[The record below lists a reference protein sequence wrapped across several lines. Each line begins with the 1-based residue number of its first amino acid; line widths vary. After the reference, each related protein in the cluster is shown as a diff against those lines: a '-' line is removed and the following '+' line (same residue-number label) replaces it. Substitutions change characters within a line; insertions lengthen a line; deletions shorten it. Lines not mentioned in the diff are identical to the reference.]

1 MMITITINGQQ
12 VTADPGKT
20 ILEIVHDQKLDS
32 IPTLCYDRKLEPFG
46 SCFLCVVEV
55 EGMNKL
61 VPSCATKPWNGM
73 VLQTR
78 SPKVVDARKT
88 CLELLVSNHHA
99 DCFGA
104 CRLNCPA
111 DVDIQGYL
119 SLTYLGKYHEAVQL
133 IKEKNPFP
141 SVCGRVCTRKC
152 ELSCRRKLID
162 DAVGID
168 YLKRFSA
175 DKDLDDMWTPVPKPR
190 NGKKVAIIGGGPAG
204 LTCAYYLTLEGFEP
218 TVFEAL
224 PELGGMLRYGI
235 PEYRLPKAILDKE
248 IKWITDLGVDVH
260 TNTKLGRDITID
272 GLFEQGYKSV
282 FVGLGAQLAKSMG
295 IANEQVKNVLGGVD
309 FLRDVTMNDAPAIK
323 GRVVVVGGGNTAIDA
338 ARTSLR
344 LGAGEVILL
353 YRRTRKEMP
362 ANEMEIVAAEE
373 EGIVFKYL
381 AAPTRINSKDGILQS
396 MECIE
401 MELGEPDAS
410 GRRRPV
416 EKKNSNYT
424 LECDFVISAIGQEA
438 DLAGVQNGDTAENE
452 IELSKW
458 HTIIAAEGT
467 FKTNRPGVFAGGDVV
482 TGPADAIDAVAAGRM
497 AAYAIQRYIETGH
510 YERLKPLFASRKD
523 NLKPFT
529 SEDFCDPKTSERTH
543 ITELPVAERIRSFK
557 EVELGLTE
565 DQAKFEACRCME
577 CGCQVALECKLQD
590 YCGEYGADQ
599 KRFVGEFNRY
609 KVDTR
614 HPYITLDANKCIN
627 CGRCVR
633 TCADILDV
641 SALGF
646 VNRGFR
652 TMVKPA
658 LEKALAETNCVS
670 CGNCVDVCPTGAI
683 VNKLPFGRSGPWL
696 MNRIKNVCNFCSIG
710 CNVEINAK
718 TADLYYVSGSFE
730 GEPNFGE
737 LCVRGRYGYQQLLGN
752 ERLRKPYIRK
762 GGDLVP
768 ATWEE
773 AWERIEQGAK
783 DLRLEYG
790 RKAMM
795 VSASPKLTDEELY
808 LAGKLARVTLETNAI
823 GSFQH
828 LATEADYHALDGLL
842 GATESTC
849 GTTELESA
857 DLVLLV
863 NCDPF
868 TENPVLGWRLK
879 RMLKKGKQAIVIN
892 SADIGINRYATQWL
906 DPRRGTAT
914 LLLNGLMAEIIRQ
927 GGEDKTFLDSRAKN
941 YERFRRYIEVIDT
954 DEVASVTG
962 VRSAKIEECAGLLS
976 AKGRKVVAIYNLDSR
991 RDRSPNDLKALTSL
1005 MLMTG
1010 RIGTDGNG
1018 MILLS
1023 SQANTR
1029 GMQITGFDQ
1038 QLLPGGITITP
1049 HSFAKLSTLWN
1060 HDLDCLKNSDGGDF
1074 RTDFENGNLKGAVI
1088 LGENPAIDPAWYKRV
1103 EKLEFLIVADLFM
1116 TETAKLADV
1125 VLPLNSYVEDEG
1137 TMTNW
1142 EGLRQSLK
1150 PLGKPLSGHSNIDI
1164 IARIMQSADGG
1175 VHGASY
1181 SHEFLANEM
1190 HKLLPE
1196 RDQKVDNAAKFGQAF
1211 PAPGGRANFEVYPAQ
1226 VKATEV
1232 KYPNVLVLD
1241 ERTDAKLSQ
1250 VFGEK

>member
-1 MMITITINGQQ
+1 MITITINGKS
-12 VTADPGKT
+12 VAADPNKT
-20 ILEIVHDQKLDS
+20 ILETVHEQKLDS
-32 IPTLCYDRKLEPFG
+32 IPTLCYDKKLEPFG

-55 EGMNKL
+55 AGMNKL
-61 VPSCATKPWNGM
+61 VPSCATKPWDGM
-73 VLQTR
+73 VVQTK

-88 CLELLVSNHHA
+88 CLELLVSNHYA

-152 ELSCRRKLID
+152 ELSCRRKMID

-175 DKDLDDMWTPVPKPR
+175 DKDLEDMWTPQPKKP

-204 LTCAYYLTLEGFEP
+204 LTCAYYLTLEGYQP
-218 TVFEAL
+218 TVYEAL

-248 IKWITDLGVDVH
+248 INWITDLGVEVH

-272 GLFEQGYKSV
+272 GLFESGFKSV

-295 IANEQVKNVLGGVD
+295 IANEQVMNVLGGVD
-309 FLRDVTMNDAPAIK
+309 FLRDVTMGNAPK
-323 GRVVVVGGGNTAIDA
+323 MTGRVVVVGGGNTAIDA

-344 LGAGEVILL
+344 LGAAEVVLL

-362 ANEMEIVAAEE
+362 ANELEIVAAEE
-373 EGIVFKYL
+373 EGIQFKYL
-381 AAPTRINSKDGILQS
+381 AAPTKINSKDGVLQS

-416 EKKNSNYT
+416 EKKNSNFT
-424 LECDFVISAIGQEA
+424 LQCDFVISAIGQEA
-438 DLAGVQNGDTAENE
+438 DLSGVENGDAAENE

-458 HTIIAAEGT
+458 HTIIAAEGS
-467 FKTNRPGVFAGGDVV
+467 FNTNRAGVFAGGDVV

-497 AAYAIQRYIETGH
+497 AAFAIQRYIETGH

-523 NLKPFT
+523 NLKQFT
-529 SEDFCDPKTSERTH
+529 SEDFCDPTTSQRTH
-543 ITELPVAERIRSFK
+543 IAELPVAQRIHSFE
-557 EVELGLTE
+557 EVEIGLTE
-565 DQAKFEACRCME
+565 EQAKFEACRCME
-577 CGCQVALECKLQD
+577 CGCQVALACRLQD
-590 YCGEYGADQ
+590 YCAEYGADQ

-614 HPYITLDANKCIN
+614 HPFITLDSNKCIN

-633 TCADILDV
+633 TCAEILNV

-658 LEKALAETNCVS
+658 MDKALADTNCVS

-696 MNRIKNVCNFCSIG
+696 MNQIKNVCNFCSVG

-752 ERLRKPYIRK
+752 ERLRKPLVRK
-762 GGDLVP
+762 GAELVP

-773 AWERIEQGAK
+773 AWERIEGGIK
-783 DLRLEYG
+783 DLRVEYG
-790 RKAMM
+790 SSALM
-795 VSASPKLTDEELY
+795 VAASPKLTDEELY
-808 LAGKLARVTLETNAI
+808 LAGKLARITLETNAI
-823 GSFQH
+823 GSFQR
-828 LATEADYHALDGLL
+828 LATGADYHSLDRML
-842 GATESTC
+842 GDTISSC
-849 GTTELESA
+849 GTKELEAA
-857 DLVLLV
+857 DTILLV

-868 TENPVLGWRLK
+868 TENPVLGWRIK
-879 RMLKKGKQAIVIN
+879 RMLKKGKKAIVIN
-892 SADIGINRYATQWL
+892 SADIGINRYASEWL
-906 DPRRGTAT
+906 DPRRGTST
-914 LLLNGLMAEIIRQ
+914 ILLNGLIAEVLRN
-927 GGEDKTFLDSRAKN
+927 GGEDREFLGARTKDF
-941 YERFRRYIEVIDT
+941 ERFARSLATISSEEV
-954 DEVASVTG
+954 EAVSG
-962 VRSAKIEECAGLLS
+962 VRSEKIVECAKILS
-976 AKGRKVVAIYNLDSR
+976 NRTDKVVAIYNLDSR
-991 RDRSPNDLKALTSL
+991 RDRSPNDIKALASL
-1005 MLMTG
+1005 MLVTG
-1010 RIGTDGNG
+1010 KIGTSGNG
-1018 MILLS
+1018 LVLLTN
-1023 SQANTR
+1023 QANAR
-1029 GMQITGFDQ
+1029 GMQMAGFDQ
-1038 QLLPGGITITP
+1038 ALLPGERLMAPESLDKI
-1049 HSFAKLSTLWN
+1049 SKLWS
-1060 HDLDCLKNSDGGDF
+1060 HDLPELRNGAKVDF
-1074 RTDFENGNLKGAVI
+1074 RQGFEEGKFKGGII
-1088 LGENPAIDPAWYKRV
+1088 LGENPAIDASWAGKI
-1103 EKLEFLIVADLFM
+1103 EKLEFLVVADMFM

-1142 EGLRQSLK
+1142 EGLRQPIK
-1150 PLGKPLSGHSNIDI
+1150 PLGKSLTGHCNIDI
-1164 IARIMQSADGG
+1164 IARVMQSSEGG
-1175 VHGASY
+1175 VHGVAY
-1181 SHEFLANEM
+1181 SHDFLLREM
-1190 HKLLPE
+1190 NQVIPPRE
-1196 RDQKVDNAAKFGQAF
+1196 ETVDNAKRFQSKFATGDGLAH
-1211 PAPGGRANFEVYPAQ
+1211 FEIYSNQ
-1226 VKATEV
+1226 VQATEV
-1232 KYPNVLVLD
+1232 KCPNVLVLD
-1241 ERTDAKLSQ
+1241 ERTDARLAK
-1250 VFGEK
+1250 VFGQK

>member
-1 MMITITINGQQ
+1 MITITINGNK
-12 VTADPGKT
+12 VTADPNKT
-20 ILEIVHDQKLDS
+20 ILETVHEQKLDS
-32 IPTLCYDRKLEPFG
+32 IPTLCYDKKLEPFG

-55 EGMNKL
+55 AGMNKL
-61 VPSCATKPWNGM
+61 VPSCATKPWDGM
-73 VLQTR
+73 VVQTK
-78 SPKVVDARKT
+78 SPKVVDARRT
-88 CLELLVSNHHA
+88 CLELLVSNHYA

-152 ELSCRRKLID
+152 ELSCRRKMID

-175 DKDLDDMWTPVPKPR
+175 DKDLEDMWTPHPKPR

-204 LTCAYYLTLEGFEP
+204 LTCAYYLTLEGYEP

-248 IKWITDLGVDVH
+248 IKWITDLGVEVH
-260 TNTKLGRDITID
+260 TNTKLGRDITLD
-272 GLFEQGYKSV
+272 GLFDQGFKSV

-295 IANEQVKNVLGGVD
+295 IANEQVKNILGGVD
-309 FLRDVTMNDAPAIK
+309 FLRDVTMINAPK
-323 GRVVVVGGGNTAIDA
+323 FSGRVVVVGGGNTAIDA

-344 LGAGEVILL
+344 LGASEVVLL

-362 ANEMEIVAAEE
+362 ANELEIVAAEE
-373 EGIVFKYL
+373 EGINFKYL
-381 AAPTRINSKDGILQS
+381 AAPTKINSKDGVLQS

-416 EKKNSNYT
+416 EKKNSNFT

-438 DLAGVQNGDTAENE
+438 DLTGVENGNAGETD

-458 HTIIAAEGT
+458 HTIIAAEGS
-467 FKTNRPGVFAGGDVV
+467 FNTNRAGVFAGGDVV

-497 AAYAIQRYIETGH
+497 AAFAIQRYIETGH

-523 NLKPFT
+523 NLKEFT
-529 SEDFCDPKTSERTH
+529 SEDFSDPVSSQRTH
-543 ITELPVAERIRSFK
+543 ISELPVEERIHSFK
-557 EVELGLTE
+557 EVELALTE
-565 DQAKFEACRCME
+565 EQAKFEACRCME
-577 CGCQVALECKLQD
+577 CGCQVALECRLQD
-590 YCGEYGADQ
+590 YCAEYGADQ

-614 HPYITLDANKCIN
+614 HPFITLDSNKCIN

-633 TCADILDV
+633 TCAEILDV

-658 LEKALAETNCVS
+658 MNKALADTNCVS
-670 CGNCVDVCPTGAI
+670 CGNCVDACPTGAI

-710 CNVEINAK
+710 CNVEIKAK
-718 TADLYYVSGSFE
+718 TADLFYVSGSFE

-752 ERLRKPYIRK
+752 ERMRKPLIRK
-762 GGDLVP
+762 GADLVP
-768 ATWEE
+768 ATWEQ
-773 AWERIEQGAK
+773 AWERIEQGIK
-783 DLRLEYG
+783 DLKVEYG
-790 RKAMM
+790 GGALM
-795 VSASPKLTDEELY
+795 VAASPKLTNEELY

-823 GSFQH
+823 GSFQR
-828 LATEADYHALDGLL
+828 LATDADYHSLDNML
-842 GATESTC
+842 GATTSSC
-849 GTTELESA
+849 GTKELEAA
-857 DLVLLV
+857 DIILLV

-892 SADIGINRYATQWL
+892 SSDIGINRYATQWL
-906 DPRRGTAT
+906 DPRRGSST
-914 LLLNGLMAEIIRQ
+914 LLLNGIMLELMKN
-927 GGEDKTFLDSRAKN
+927 GGGNLGYLETRTEGF
-941 YERFRRYIEVIDT
+941 ERFKRSLLALDIEDV
-954 DEVASVTG
+954 EAVTG
-962 VRSAKIEECAGLLS
+962 VRSEKISECARLLS
-976 AKGRKVVAIYNLDSR
+976 DKDRKVVAIYNLDSR
-991 RDRSPNDLKALTSL
+991 RDRSPNDLKALTAL
-1005 MLMTG
+1005 MLLTG
-1010 RIGTDGNG
+1010 KIGVEGSG
-1018 MILLS
+1018 MILLTN
-1023 SQANTR
+1023 QANAR
-1029 GMQITGFDQ
+1029 GMQIAGFDQ
-1038 QLLPGGITITP
+1038 AMLPGESLNTP
-1049 HSFAKLSTLWN
+1049 DALAKLSKVWN
-1060 HDLDCLKNSDGGDF
+1060 HELRQLKGSTTADF
-1074 RTDFENGNLKGAVI
+1074 RQDFEGGKFKGGIVI
-1088 LGENPAIDPAWYKRV
+1088 GENPAIDPEWAKRV
-1103 EKLEFLIVADLFM
+1103 EKLEFLVVADMFM

-1142 EGLRQSLK
+1142 EGLRQSIK
-1150 PLGKPLSGHSNIDI
+1150 PLGKPLTGHSNIDV

-1175 VHGASY
+1175 VHGVTY
-1181 SHEFLANEM
+1181 SHEFLGKEM
-1190 HKLLPE
+1190 SQLIPARE
-1196 RDQKVDNAAKFGQAF
+1196 QTVDNMKRFATNFSTHDGKAH
-1211 PAPGGRANFEVYPAQ
+1211 FEVYPTQ
-1226 VKATEV
+1226 IKATEV
-1232 KYPNVLVLD
+1232 KCPNVLALD
-1241 ERTDAKLSQ
+1241 ERTDAKLAQ
-1250 VFGEK
+1250 VFGQK